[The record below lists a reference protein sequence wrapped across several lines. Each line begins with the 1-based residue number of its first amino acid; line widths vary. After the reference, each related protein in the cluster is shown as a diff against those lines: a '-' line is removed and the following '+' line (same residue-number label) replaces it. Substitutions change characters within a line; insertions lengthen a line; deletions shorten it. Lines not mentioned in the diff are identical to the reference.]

1 MKEACKL
8 NINLDAGCL
17 DGIALPLYRRIT
29 RHQKYSK
36 QQADKY
42 DLLPVDV
49 MLLPGSR
56 ARDFILAQLPKNVL
70 QVEVP
75 ELSVVEVAAPKDRD
89 SVLAIHVDLAR
100 IAAINYYIDGAEDE
114 VTSFYDWDD
123 DNSIATEKSSFT
135 AKTGET
141 WILNVSEPHSVKM
154 KAGHIR
160 RVLTMSFTR
169 TSYDTLRGLCASKI
183 CK

>member
-56 ARDFILAQLPKNVL
+56 ARDFI
-70 QVEVP
+70 
-75 ELSVVEVAAPKDRD
+75 
-89 SVLAIHVDLAR
+89 LAIHVDLAR

>member
-8 NINLDAGCL
+8 DINLDISCL
-17 DGIALPLYRRIT
+17 DGIALPLFRRIT

-49 MLLPGSR
+49 MLMPGSR
-56 ARDFILAQLPKNVL
+56 ARDYVLAQLPKSVL
-70 QVEVP
+70 QHEVP
-75 ELSVVEVAAPKDRD
+75 ELSILEVAAPKDRD

-100 IAAINYYIDGAEDE
+100 VAAINYYIDGADDE
-114 VTSFYDWDD
+114 VTSFFDWDD
-123 DNSIATEKSSFT
+123 DKKIATEKSNFT

-141 WILNVSEPHSVKM
+141 WILNVSEPHSVRM
-154 KAGHIR
+154 KAGHTR
-160 RVLTMSFTR
+160 RVLTMSFTH
-169 TSYDTLRGLCASKI
+169 TDYETLRRICASKI